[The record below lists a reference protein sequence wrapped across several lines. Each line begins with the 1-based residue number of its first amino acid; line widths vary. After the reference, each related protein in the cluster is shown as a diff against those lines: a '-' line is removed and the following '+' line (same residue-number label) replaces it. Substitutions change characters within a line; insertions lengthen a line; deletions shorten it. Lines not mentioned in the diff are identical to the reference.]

1 MLTTNTAVP
10 VSESIAFSVG
20 ITMAVVY
27 TVGRFQPPTI
37 GHKKLI
43 EGVIAEAKKRDGKAY
58 VFVSATEDPDLNPLS
73 TAQKIPILEHMFPE
87 GVTFVDTKTCAPG
100 DPPCGGPRFAL
111 AWLKRLEPRPAE
123 VHLAI
128 GKDREDEFNAGGLW
142 GEAGP
147 PTSVIPIGS
156 VREAGKVDAANM
168 SGTTARKLAAEEGK
182 KAEFYAAVGYPGQD
196 NVAEVDV
203 VYNRIREWFPRHLK
217 RKPMSGR
224 EKAAETRE
232 FNNANAPDKP
242 PQAKRA
248 KKEEAAPQAKRARK
262 KGGAETEDMSG
273 FDADREDPPPEG
285 ARRRRTYR
293 RCRKCGLPKKPE
305 TQ

>member
-1 MLTTNTAVP
+1 
-10 VSESIAFSVG
+10 
-20 ITMAVVY
+20 MAVVY

-73 TAQKIPILEHMFPE
+73 TAQKIPILEHMFPQ

-111 AWLKRLEPRPAE
+111 AWFNRMKPPPENIY
-123 VHLAI
+123 LAI
-128 GKDREDEFNAGGLW
+128 GRERKAEFEDPKVWGKDKPQPKE
-142 GEAGP
+142 
-147 PTSVIPIGS
+147 VIPIGEDRDPNDKS
-156 VREAGKVDAANM
+156 LSAANM
-168 SGTTARKLAAEEGK
+168 SGTKARQLAHEEK
-182 KAEFYAAVGYPGQD
+182 KDDFYTAVGYPGEKG
-196 NVAEVDV
+196 VAEVDA

-217 RKPMSGR
+217 RKPMSG
-224 EKAAETRE
+224 
-232 FNNANAPDKP
+232 PDK
-242 PQAKRA
+242 
-248 KKEEAAPQAKRARK
+248 
-262 KGGAETEDMSG
+262 GAEMRAYNKENPKAVEGGNVVVEESDPSA
-273 FDADREDPPPEG
+273 FAADAEPKEPKAG
-285 ARRRRTYR
+285 RRRTYR